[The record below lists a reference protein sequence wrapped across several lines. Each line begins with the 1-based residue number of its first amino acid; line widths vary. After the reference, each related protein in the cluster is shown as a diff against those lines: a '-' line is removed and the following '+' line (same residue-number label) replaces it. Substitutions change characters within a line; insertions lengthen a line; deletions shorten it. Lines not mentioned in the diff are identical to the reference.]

1 MPGETRLRGPADTAG
16 VTGVALR
23 LDVVSRLEKIR
34 CILHSSSAIPALRVG
49 AWNGGIA
56 LTGILTMP
64 DVAAAAPFT
73 VDQTSVLP
81 LAIFGGALSFALL
94 SAFWLIRERA
104 RAGEENAELRANFA
118 GLRADRDRLAALVEV
133 KDQRIVVWDGST
145 EKPKV
150 IGQLAQSEDAPA
162 EADRFLA
169 FGSWLNAD
177 SAGRLEAA
185 IATLREGGSQFN
197 ISLETA
203 KASMF
208 EAQGRVSG
216 GHAFVRFLPLDS
228 MRSELARLEAAHDRL
243 GRRFSLLDALL
254 EKLPEAFWMAGRDG
268 KLIYANPAYATA
280 VDLDDP
286 EKAIEEDRPLFDNKE
301 RQIIQSALADG
312 GHFHG
317 QLPAVVAG
325 DRRMMEAS
333 CATNENGSAGIAIDR
348 SDVDAARATLKH
360 TIASH
365 EQTFD
370 HLTTAIAIFDS
381 QQKLQFHNS
390 AFQQLWDLAA
400 TDLGDNPS
408 NSDLLEMLRSNR
420 KLPETPDW
428 RKWKESLLSTYQS
441 TGAREESWHLPDG
454 RTLRVIINPQN
465 QGGTSWVFENVTE
478 ELALRSNY
486 NSLMRMQG
494 ETLDHLTEAV
504 AVFGSDGKV
513 RLTNPAFL
521 TLWGVE
527 KPEDIEGQHV
537 NELSA
542 RIEPYL
548 DDAEKW
554 ESLRL
559 EITGVRD
566 NRDDVVD
573 RLDLNTGMILDYH
586 LVHLPAGQSMLTFA
600 DMTAAANV
608 ERALKERN
616 DALEESGALKNR
628 FLQHVSYELRAPL
641 TSIAGFAEILSSDMP
656 GKLNAKQREY
666 LEYIS
671 QSSDVLKA
679 LIDDVLDLAT
689 IDAGAM
695 VLDLDTVDFESVI
708 DECIAM
714 QAEKLKRFRLK
725 TGIFVDPQTDGMI
738 GDQARIRQVLQNLLS
753 NAIEAAPDG
762 STVCVE
768 VRKQDGSVELSVQDE
783 GAGIPENKL
792 ARIFERF
799 ESGDGQKRGA
809 GLGLAIVRSLVELHG
824 GEVRIEQGKKRG
836 ARFVCVFPY
845 KPVPSRQAAE

>member
-1 MPGETRLRGPADTAG
+1 MPGETRLRGPASAAG
-16 VTGVALR
+16 VTGVA
-23 LDVVSRLEKIR
+23 SRLGR
-34 CILHSSSAIPALRVG
+34 LRRALRSSSALSVPLAAKYGSMLAGFTALPG
-49 AWNGGIA
+49 S
-56 LTGILTMP
+56 
-64 DVAAAAPFT
+64 AAAAP
-73 VDQTSVLP
+73 VIIDQTSVLP

-104 RAGEENAELRANFA
+104 RTGEENIKLRANFA
-118 GLRADRDRLAALVEV
+118 SLRADRDRLSALVEV
-133 KDQRIVVWDGST
+133 KDQRIVVWDNSA
-145 EKPKV
+145 ERPKV
-150 IGQLAQSEDAPA
+150 IGQLAQSEDAPSEA
-162 EADRFLA
+162 ERFLA
-169 FGSWLNAD
+169 FGSWLKGD
-177 SAGRLEAA
+177 SAARLEAA
-185 IATLREGGSQFN
+185 IAALREDGNQFN
-197 ISLETA
+197 ISLETV
-203 KASMF
+203 KESMF

-228 MRSELARLEAAHDRL
+228 MRSELARLEAEHDRL

-254 EKLPEAFWMAGRDG
+254 EKLPEAFWVSGRDG
-268 KLIYANPAYATA
+268 KLVYANPAYAKA

-286 EKAIEEDRPLFDNKE
+286 ERAIEENRPLFDSKE
-301 RQIIQSALADG
+301 RQIIQSALDEDS
-312 GHFHG
+312 HFHG

-333 CATNENGSAGIAIDR
+333 CAANENGTAGIAIDR
-348 SDVDAARATLKH
+348 SDVDAVRATLKH

-370 HLTTAIAIFDS
+370 HLATAIAIFDS

-390 AFQQLWDLAA
+390 AFQQLWELSAADLE
-400 TDLGDNPS
+400 DHPS

-441 TGAREESWHLPDG
+441 TDTKDDSWHLPDG

-548 DDAEKW
+548 DDPEKW
-554 ESLRL
+554 EHLRL
-559 EITGVRD
+559 EITGVRE
-566 NRDDVVD
+566 NQDDLLD
-573 RLDLNTGMILDYH
+573 RLDLNTGMILDYN

-656 GKLNAKQREY
+656 GKLNAKQKEY

-671 QSSDVLKA
+671 QSSDVLKT

-695 VLDLDTVDFESVI
+695 VLDLDAVNFETVIE
-708 DECIAM
+708 ECIAM
-714 QAEKLKRFRLK
+714 QAENLKRFRLK
-725 TGIFVDPQTDGMI
+725 TGVFVDPATEGMI
-738 GDQARIRQVLQNLLS
+738 GDQARIRQVLHNLLA

-768 VRKQDGSVELSVQDE
+768 VRKQDDAVELSVQDE
-783 GAGIPENKL
+783 GPGVPENKL
-792 ARIFERF
+792 STVFERF

>member
-1 MPGETRLRGPADTAG
+1 MPGETRLRGPASAAG
-16 VTGVALR
+16 VTGVA
-23 LDVVSRLEKIR
+23 SRLGRIR
-34 CILHSSSAIPALRVG
+34 RALRTSSALSVPFVAMHGSMLAGFAALPG
-49 AWNGGIA
+49 N
-56 LTGILTMP
+56 
-64 DVAAAAPFT
+64 AAAAPVT
-73 VDQTSVLP
+73 IDQTSVLP

-104 RAGEENAELRANFA
+104 RTGEENIKLRANFA
-118 GLRADRDRLAALVEV
+118 SLRADRDRLSALVEV
-133 KDQRIVVWDGST
+133 KDQRIVVWDNSS

-150 IGQLAQSEDAPA
+150 IGQLAQSEDAPEEA
-162 EADRFLA
+162 ERFLA
-169 FGSWLNAD
+169 FGSWLKGE
-177 SAGRLEAA
+177 SAARLEAA
-185 IATLREGGSQFN
+185 IAALREDGSQFN
-197 ISLETA
+197 ISLETV
-203 KASMF
+203 KESMF

-228 MRSELARLEAAHDRL
+228 MRSELARLEADHDRL

-254 EKLPEAFWMAGRDG
+254 EKLPEAFWVSGRDG
-268 KLIYANPAYATA
+268 KLVYANPAYARA

-286 EKAIEEDRPLFDNKE
+286 EKAIEENRPLFDSKE
-301 RQIIQSALADG
+301 RQIIQSALGEDS
-312 GHFHG
+312 HFHG

-333 CATNENGSAGIAIDR
+333 CAGNENGSAGIAIDR
-348 SDVDAARATLKH
+348 SDVDAVRATLKH

-370 HLTTAIAIFDS
+370 HLATAIAIFDS

-390 AFQQLWDLAA
+390 AFQQLWDLSAA
-400 TDLGDNPS
+400 DLEDHPS
-408 NSDLLEMLRSNR
+408 NSDLLEMLRTNR

-441 TGAREESWHLPDG
+441 TDTKDDSWHLPDG

-548 DDAEKW
+548 DDPEKW
-554 ESLRL
+554 EHLRL
-559 EITGVRD
+559 EITGVRE
-566 NRDDVVD
+566 NQDDLLD
-573 RLDLNTGMILDYH
+573 RLDLNTGMILDYN

-656 GKLNAKQREY
+656 GKLNAKQKEY

-671 QSSDVLKA
+671 QSSDVLKT

-695 VLDLDTVDFESVI
+695 VLDLDTVNFETVI
-708 DECIAM
+708 EECVAM
-714 QAEKLKRFRLK
+714 QAESLKRFRLK
-725 TGIFVDPQTDGMI
+725 TGVFVDPAAEGMI
-738 GDQARIRQVLQNLLS
+738 GDQARIRQVLRNLLA

-768 VRKQDGSVELSVQDE
+768 VRKQDDAVELSVQDE
-783 GAGIPENKL
+783 GPGVPENKL
-792 ARIFERF
+792 STIFERF

-824 GEVRIEQGKKRG
+824 GEVRIEQGTKRG
-836 ARFVCVFPY
+836 TRFVCVFPF

>member
-1 MPGETRLRGPADTAG
+1 MPGETRLRGPAGAAG
-16 VTGVALR
+16 VTGVA
-23 LDVVSRLEKIR
+23 SRLGRIER
-34 CILHSSSAIPALRVG
+34 CLRASSAALSPHAIVCG
-49 AWNGGIA
+49 HA
-56 LTGILTMP
+56 LAGVLAMP
-64 DVAAAAPFT
+64 GSAMAAP
-73 VDQTSVLP
+73 VIIDQTSVLP

-104 RAGEENAELRANFA
+104 RTGEENTELRASFA

-133 KDQRIVVWDGST
+133 KDQRIVVWDGSA

-150 IGQLAQSEDAPA
+150 LGHLAQSQDAPREA
-162 EADRFLA
+162 ERFLA
-169 FGSWLNAD
+169 FGSWLKAD
-177 SAGRLEAA
+177 SASRLEAA
-185 IATLREGGSQFN
+185 IAALREGGNQFN
-197 ISLETA
+197 TSLETA
-203 KASMF
+203 EGSMF

-228 MRSELARLEAAHDRL
+228 MRSELARLEAEHDKL

-254 EKLPEAFWMAGRDG
+254 EKLPDAFWIAGRDG
-268 KLIYANPAYATA
+268 KLVYANPAYAGA

-286 EKAIEEDRPLFDNKE
+286 EKAIEENRPLFDSKE
-301 RQIIQSALADG
+301 RQIIQSALEAG

-317 QLPAVVAG
+317 QLPAVVSG

-333 CATNENGSAGIAIDR
+333 CAGNENGSAGIAIDR
-348 SDVDAARATLKH
+348 SDVDAVRATLKH

-370 HLTTAIAIFDS
+370 HLATAIAIFDS
-381 QQKLQFHNS
+381 RQKLQFHNS
-390 AFQQLWDLAA
+390 AFQRLWELSAADLE
-400 TDLGDNPS
+400 GHPS
-408 NSDLLEMLRSNR
+408 NGDLLEMLRSSR
-420 KLPETPDW
+420 RLPETPDW
-428 RKWKESLLSTYQS
+428 RKWKEGLLATYQS
-441 TGAREESWHLPDG
+441 TDAKEESWHLPDG

-504 AVFGSDGKV
+504 AVFGSDGKI

-527 KPEDIEGQHV
+527 KPGDIEGQHV

-548 DDAEKW
+548 DDPEKW
-554 ESLRL
+554 DSLRL

-566 NRDDVVD
+566 DRDDLLD
-573 RLDLNTGMILDYH
+573 RLELNTGMILDYH

-656 GKLNAKQREY
+656 GKLNAKQKEY

-671 QSSDVLKA
+671 QASDVLKT

-695 VLDLDTVDFESVI
+695 VLDLDRVDFESVI
-708 DECIAM
+708 EESIAM
-714 QAEKLKRFRLK
+714 QAESLKRFRLK
-725 TGIFVDPQTDGMI
+725 TGVFIDPAAAGMI
-738 GDQARIRQVLQNLLS
+738 GDQARIRQVLHNLLA

-768 VRKQDGSVELSVQDE
+768 VRKHDSSVELSVQDE
-783 GAGIPENKL
+783 GPGIPENRL
-792 ARIFERF
+792 ATIFERF
-799 ESGDGQKRGA
+799 ESGGGQKRGA

-824 GEVRIEQGKKRG
+824 GEVRIEQGEKRG

-845 KPVPSRQAAE
+845 RPAASRQAAE

>member
-1 MPGETRLRGPADTAG
+1 MPGETRLRGPAVNAG
-16 VTGVALR
+16 VTGV
-23 LDVVSRLEKIR
+23 VSRLEGIR
-34 CILHSSSAIPALRVG
+34 RGLYSSCAIVFRRRAAAGLALAG
-49 AWNGGIA
+49 LAGLPGG
-56 LTGILTMP
+56 
-64 DVAAAAPFT
+64 AAAAPFT
-73 VDQTSVLP
+73 IDDASVLP
-81 LAIFGGALSFALL
+81 LGIFGGALSFALL

-104 RAGEENAELRANFA
+104 RTGEENAELRANFSS
-118 GLRADRDRLAALVEV
+118 LRADRDRLAALVEV
-133 KDQRIVVWDGST
+133 KDQRIVVWDGSA

-162 EADRFLA
+162 EPDSFLA
-169 FGSWLNAD
+169 FGGWLNAD
-177 SAGRLEAA
+177 SAGRLDAA
-185 IATLREGGSQFN
+185 IAVLRKDGNQFDL
-197 ISLETA
+197 SLETA
-203 KASMF
+203 KGSMF

-228 MRSELARLEAAHDRL
+228 MRSELARLEAEHDRL

-254 EKLPEAFWMAGRDG
+254 EKLPEAFWIHGRDG
-268 KLIYANPAYATA
+268 KLAYANPAYAKA
-280 VDLDDP
+280 VELDDP
-286 EKAIEEDRPLFDNKE
+286 DKAIAENRPLFDKKE
-301 RQIIQSALADG
+301 RQIIQSALEEG
-312 GHFHG
+312 KHFFG

-325 DRRMMEAS
+325 DRRMMDAS
-333 CATNENGSAGIAIDR
+333 CAANENGVAGIAIDR
-348 SDVDAARATLKH
+348 SEVEAVRATLKH

-381 QQKLQFHNS
+381 RQKLQFHNS

-400 TDLGDNPS
+400 GDVEDNPS
-408 NSDLLEMLRSNR
+408 NGDLLEMLRSNR

-428 RKWKESLLSTYQS
+428 KKWKEGLLATYQS
-441 TGAREESWHLPDG
+441 TEAKEESWHLPDG

-478 ELALRSNY
+478 ELALRSDY
-486 NSLMRMQG
+486 NSLMRTQG
-494 ETLDHLTEAV
+494 ETLDHLNEAV
-504 AVFGSDGKV
+504 AVFGSDGRV

-527 KPEDIEGQHV
+527 KPEDIAGEHV
-537 NELSA
+537 NELST
-542 RIEPYL
+542 RIKPFL
-548 DDAEKW
+548 DDAERW

-566 NRDDVVD
+566 TRDDLVD
-573 RLDLNTGMILDYH
+573 RLELNTGMILDYH

-641 TSIAGFAEILSSDMP
+641 TSIAGFAEILSSDVP
-656 GKLNAKQREY
+656 GELNGKQREY
-666 LEYIS
+666 LGYIS
-671 QSSDVLKA
+671 QASDVLKA

-695 VLDLDTVDFESVI
+695 VLDLDSVHFESVI
-708 DECIAM
+708 EDCIAM
-714 QAEKLKRFRLK
+714 QADKLKRFGLK
-725 TGIFVDPQTDGMI
+725 TGNFVDPAAEGMT
-738 GDQARIRQVLQNLLS
+738 GDPARIRQVLQNLLA

-762 STVCVE
+762 STICIE
-768 VRKQDGSVELSVQDE
+768 VRRQDDAVELSVQDE
-783 GAGIPENKL
+783 GPGIPKNKL
-792 ARIFERF
+792 AAIFERF
-799 ESGDGQKRGA
+799 ENGEGQKRGA

-824 GEVRIEQGKKRG
+824 GEVRIEQGEKRG

-845 KPVPSRQAAE
+845 KPAASRQAAE